1 MEQGDADSL
10 ENTMKLE
17 RWISVSCALLAIF
30 ASSAGAQDLG
40 PHFRKIKEG
49 IYVQSAREANSTS
62 SIILTEEGVVIVD
75 TGQTPIDSREVMEA
89 VRKLTRLPVRLVIN
103 TEVHPDHTTGNFVF
117 SPPGLVVNAEGAS
130 EAMRKAY
137 DPERASVLAK
147 ESAEMRDAVQGYRVV
162 TPHFEYHDK
171 ATLRVGERTFEL
183 LHFKNVH
190 SEADTA
196 VWLPNER
203 VLFAASVA
211 IPKSINNIR
220 PFVSIPDMLTAIR
233 TMKSLNP
240 EVVVPGHGSFG
251 TTKIFD
257 DSQRYYELLL
267 ERVRRM
273 VREGKSL
280 DQIKA
285 ELRMPEYAD
294 WSYQERMPT
303 NIEAAYR
310 AVFTP
315 GF

>member
-1 MEQGDADSL
+1 M
-10 ENTMKLE
+10 TLE
-17 RWISVSCALLAIF
+17 RRISLVVALLAVF
-30 ASSAGAQDLG
+30 ASPAPAQDLG

-49 IYVQSAREANSTS
+49 IYVQSAREVNSTS
-62 SIILTEEGVVIVD
+62 SIILTQEGVVIVD

-89 VRKLTRLPVRLVIN
+89 VRKLTPLPVRLVIN

-117 SPPGLVVNAEGAS
+117 SPPALVINHEGAS

-137 DPERASVLAK
+137 DPERASTLAK
-147 ESAEMRDAVQGYRVV
+147 ESADMRDAVQGYRLV
-162 TPHFEYHDK
+162 TPHIEYHDK
-171 ATLRVGERTFEL
+171 ASLRVGERTFEL

-211 IPKSINNIR
+211 IPNSINNLR
-220 PFVSIPDMLTAIR
+220 PFVSIPDVLAAIR

-267 ERVRRM
+267 ERVGSLA
-273 VREGKSL
+273 REGKSL
-280 DQIKA
+280 DQIKR
-285 ELRMPEYAD
+285 ELRMPEYAG

-310 AVFTP
+310 AVS
-315 GF
+315 GR

>member
-1 MEQGDADSL
+1 MEQGHPDSL
-10 ENTMKLE
+10 ENNMKLE
-17 RWISVSCALLAIF
+17 RSVPVIAALLAVC
-30 ASSAGAQDLG
+30 ALPVWAQDLG

-49 IYVQSAREANSTS
+49 IYVQSAREVNSTS

-89 VRKLTRLPVRLVIN
+89 VRKLTSLPVRLVIN

-117 SPPGLVVNAEGAS
+117 SPPALVINHEGAS

-137 DPERASVLAK
+137 DPQRASTLAK
-147 ESAEMRDAVQGYRVV
+147 ESAEMRDAVQGYRLV
-162 TPHFEYHDK
+162 TPHVEYHDK
-171 ATLRVGERTFEL
+171 TTLRVGERTFEL

-203 VLFAASVA
+203 VLFASSVA
-211 IPKSINNIR
+211 IPNSINNLR
-220 PFVSIPDMLTAIR
+220 PFVSIPDMLAAIR

-257 DSQRYYELLL
+257 DSQRYYELLV
-267 ERVRRM
+267 ERVGVM
-273 VREGKSL
+273 AREGKSL
-280 DQIKA
+280 DQIKR
-285 ELRMPEYAD
+285 ELRMPEYAS

-310 AVFTP
+310 AVK
-315 GF
+315 GN

>member
-1 MEQGDADSL
+1 MEQGHPHSL
-10 ENTMKLE
+10 ENSMKLK
-17 RWISVSCALLAIF
+17 RSVPVIAALLA
-30 ASSAGAQDLG
+30 ACALPVRAQDLG

-49 IYVQSAREANSTS
+49 IYVQSAREVNSTS

-89 VRKLTRLPVRLVIN
+89 VRKLTSLPVRLVIN

-117 SPPGLVVNAEGAS
+117 SPPALVINHEGAS
-130 EAMRKAY
+130 EAMRTAY
-137 DPERASVLAK
+137 DPQRAITLAN
-147 ESAEMRDAVQGYRVV
+147 ESAEMRDAVQGYRLV
-162 TPHFEYHDK
+162 TPHVEYHEK
-171 ATLRVGERTFEL
+171 TTLRVGERTFEL

-203 VLFAASVA
+203 VLFASSVA
-211 IPKSINNIR
+211 IPNSINNLR
-220 PFVSIPDMLTAIR
+220 PFVSIPDMLAAIK

-257 DSQRYYELLL
+257 DSQRYYQLLV
-267 ERVRRM
+267 ERVGVM

-280 DQIKA
+280 DQIKR
-285 ELRMPEYAD
+285 ELRMPEYAS

-310 AVFTP
+310 AVK
-315 GF
+315 GN

>member
-1 MEQGDADSL
+1 M
-10 ENTMKLE
+10 TLE
-17 RWISVSCALLAIF
+17 RRISLVVALLAVF
-30 ASSAGAQDLG
+30 ASPAPAQDLG

-49 IYVQSAREANSTS
+49 IYVQSAREVNSTS
-62 SIILTEEGVVIVD
+62 SIILTQEGVVIVD

-89 VRKLTRLPVRLVIN
+89 VRKLTPLPVRLVIN

-117 SPPGLVVNAEGAS
+117 SPPALVINHEGAS

-137 DPERASVLAK
+137 DPERASTLAK
-147 ESAEMRDAVQGYRVV
+147 ESADMRDAVQGYRLV
-162 TPHFEYHDK
+162 TPHIEYHDK
-171 ATLRVGERTFEL
+171 ASLRVGERTFEL

-196 VWLPNER
+196 VWLPSER

-211 IPKSINNIR
+211 IPNSINNLR
-220 PFVSIPDMLTAIR
+220 PFVSIPDVLAAIR

-267 ERVRRM
+267 ERVGSLA
-273 VREGKSL
+273 REGKSL
-280 DQIKA
+280 DQIKR
-285 ELRMPEYAD
+285 ELRMPEYAG

-310 AVFTP
+310 AVS
-315 GF
+315 GR